1 VQIFE
6 FVNQEKAK
14 IVDISIPKADL
25 KTLKRIAVRE
35 RSDGISPILR
45 AILRSFIH
53 EYRLLEA
60 RGDRLPDGWVRHEPS
75 DASKLVRVRAVLPE
89 SEVNEL
95 RRVAEAGDG
104 RFTFAALCR
113 AILRAFVI
121 AQERADAANRPID
134 SSDLFRI
141 SA

>member
-25 KTLKRIAVRE
+25 KTLKRIGIRE

-60 RGDRLPDGWVRHEPS
+60 RGIGCPMVRYVMN
-75 DASKLVRVRAVLPE
+75 LQTLQ
-89 SEVNEL
+89 N
-95 RRVAEAGDG
+95 
-104 RFTFAALCR
+104 
-113 AILRAFVI
+113 
-121 AQERADAANRPID
+121 
-134 SSDLFRI
+134 SS
-141 SA
+141 A